1 MTRVVA
7 IDDEPLALQLV
18 KGYVEKTPTLELAG
32 AFDNPVDAVAFIQ
45 SSDVD
50 LVLLDIQMPD
60 LTGTELAKVI
70 AGGPKVIFTTAY
82 EKYALEGFRLD
93 AVDYL
98 LKPFSYAEFLKA
110 VQKAERLLAA
120 ERNQLS
126 AAERNQLPAL
136 EVNNDFLFI
145 KSESRIRRINFSE
158 IHYIEGLKDYVKI
171 WLKDEKKPVLSLSTL
186 KALESR
192 LPGDR
197 FMRVHRSFIVNLDTV
212 KVIERGRIV
221 FGEVRIPVT
230 EQYIENFRKFLDRN
244 FV

>member
-1 MTRVVA
+1 MIRVVA

-32 AFDNPVDAVAFIQ
+32 AFDNPVDAVAFIRANET
-45 SSDVD
+45 D

-60 LTGTELAKVI
+60 LTGTELARVI

-110 VQKAERLLAA
+110 VQKAEKLINL
-120 ERNQLS
+120 ERQELPS
-126 AAERNQLPAL
+126 LEIRN
-136 EVNNDFLFI
+136 EFLFI
-145 KSESRIRRINFSE
+145 KSDYKIRRIDFSE

-171 WLKDEKKPVLSLSTL
+171 FLRGEKKPLLSQSTL

-197 FMRVHRSFIVNLDTV
+197 FMRVHRSFIVNLETV

-230 EQYIENFRKFLDRN
+230 EQYIDNFRKFLDRN
-244 FV
+244 FI

>member
-18 KGYVEKTPTLELAG
+18 KGYIEKTPSLELAG
-32 AFDNPVDAVAFIQ
+32 AFDNPIEAAAFIQ
-45 SSDVD
+45 SGDVD

-60 LTGTELAKVI
+60 LTGTELARVI

-110 VQKAERLLAA
+110 VQKAEKLV
-120 ERNQLS
+120 
-126 AAERNQLPAL
+126 AAERNQLPSL
-136 EVNNDFLFI
+136 EVSNNFLFI

-171 WLKDEKKPVLSLSTL
+171 WLINEKKPVLSLSTL

-197 FMRVHRSFIVNLDTV
+197 FMRVHRSFIVNLETV

-221 FGEVRIPVT
+221 FGEVRIQVT

-244 FV
+244 FI

>member
-1 MTRVVA
+1 MTRIVA

-18 KGYVEKTPTLELAG
+18 KGYIEKTPTLELAG
-32 AFDNPVDAVAFIQ
+32 AFDSPVDAVSFIQ
-45 SSDVD
+45 SADVD

-60 LTGTELAKVI
+60 LSGTELARVI

-110 VQKAERLLAA
+110 VQKAEKLMGA
-120 ERNQLS
+120 ERR
-126 AAERNQLPAL
+126 ELPAL

-197 FMRVHRSFIVNLDTV
+197 FMRVHRSFIVNLETV

-244 FV
+244 FI

>member
-1 MTRVVA
+1 MIRVVA

-18 KGYVEKTPTLELAG
+18 KEYVEKTPFLELAG
-32 AFDNPVDAVAFIQ
+32 VFDNPVEAVAFIK

-60 LTGTELAKVI
+60 LTGTELAGVI
-70 AGGPKVIFTTAY
+70 SGGPKVIFTTAY

-110 VQKAERLLAA
+110 VQKAEKLINL
-120 ERNQLS
+120 ERKELPS
-126 AAERNQLPAL
+126 LEIRN
-136 EVNNDFLFI
+136 EFLFI
-145 KSESRIRRINFSE
+145 KSDYKIRRIDFSE

-171 WLKDEKKPVLSLSTL
+171 FLRGEKKPVLSLSTL
-186 KALESR
+186 KALEAR
-192 LPGDR
+192 LPEDR
-197 FMRVHRSFIVNLDTV
+197 FMRVHRSYIVSLETV

-221 FGEVRIPVT
+221 YGEVRIPVT
-230 EQYIENFRKFLDRN
+230 DQYREKFQEFLDRN
-244 FV
+244 FI

>member
-7 IDDEPLALQLV
+7 IDDEPLALKLV
-18 KGYVEKTPTLELAG
+18 RGYVEKTPTLELAG
-32 AFDNPVDAVAFIQ
+32 AFDNPVEAVAFIQ
-45 SSDVD
+45 SGDVD
-50 LVLLDIQMPD
+50 LVFLDIQMPD
-60 LTGTELAKVI
+60 LTGTELARVI

-110 VQKAERLLAA
+110 VQKAEKLITA
-120 ERNQLS
+120 ERS
-126 AAERNQLPAL
+126 HLPSL
-136 EVNNDFLFI
+136 EVSNDFLFI

-171 WLKDEKKPVLSLSTL
+171 WLKEEKKPVLSLSTL

-192 LPGDR
+192 LPSDR
-197 FMRVHRSFIVNLDTV
+197 FMRVHRSFIVNLETV

-230 EQYIENFRKFLDRN
+230 EQYIENFRRFLDRN
-244 FV
+244 FI

>member
-18 KGYVEKTPTLELAG
+18 KGYVEKTPALELAG
-32 AFDNPVDAVAFIQ
+32 AFDNPVEAIAFIQ
-45 SSDVD
+45 SADVD
-50 LVLLDIQMPD
+50 LLLLDIQMPD
-60 LTGTELAKVI
+60 LTGTELARVI

-110 VQKAERLLAA
+110 VQKAERLIAA
-120 ERNQLS
+120 ERS
-126 AAERNQLPAL
+126 HLPSL
-136 EVNNDFLFI
+136 EISNDFLFI

-171 WLKDEKKPVLSLSTL
+171 WLINEKKPVLSLSTL

-197 FMRVHRSFIVNLDTV
+197 FMRVHRSYIVNLETV

-230 EQYIENFRKFLDRN
+230 EQYMENFRRFLDRN
-244 FV
+244 FI